1 MRSFPAPAPTA
12 DDLLRHLD
20 EHRLTGPVAT
30 PREANL
36 RNIQGF
42 LDGDQHQHMG
52 VVRTREWSFDDV
64 FALMCERVGISADR
78 GHLEGQDT
86 ISAALA
92 VAALERYAAALGE
105 VVAAGGRVLLA
116 TGHPAGL
123 FPVYA
128 RIAGAARRAGAHVV
142 QVRDG
147 FAFEDGDVRQI
158 QDVVMVEQ
166 YGGLRHTHF
175 PGPMEL
181 ALDRLERDGQ
191 APPDLVVAD
200 HGLAGAAGSRGLRTI
215 AIADCNDPGVF
226 VAEAQ
231 GQVEVA
237 VPLDDNLPPR
247 RYDPVTAFVLERAG
261 LAAHA

>member
-1 MRSFPAPAPTA
+1 MTNSPLLPE
-12 DDLLRHLD
+12 DLARHLD
-20 EHRLTGPVAT
+20 LHRITGNVAT

-42 LDGDQHQHMG
+42 LDGDEHQHMG
-52 VVRTREWSFDDV
+52 VVRTREWTYDDV
-64 FALMCERVGISADR
+64 FALMRDRVGISPDR
-78 GHLEGQDT
+78 EHREGQDT
-86 ISAALA
+86 IA
-92 VAALERYAAALGE
+92 VHLTLAALERYARVFGE
-105 VVAAGGRVLLA
+105 VVAAGGRLLFA

-128 RIAGAARRAGAHVV
+128 QLARVARRAGAHVV
-142 QVRDG
+142 QVPDG

-158 QDVVMVEQ
+158 EHVVMVEQ
-166 YGGLRHTHF
+166 YGGLRHTHY
-175 PGPMEL
+175 PTPM
-181 ALDRLERDGQ
+181 ALTLQKLRRDGQ
-191 APPDLVVAD
+191 NPPDLVVAD

-215 AIADCNDPGVF
+215 AFADCNDPGVF

-247 RYDPVTAFVLERAG
+247 VYDPLTAFVLHRAG
-261 LAAHA
+261 LEDFV

>member
-1 MRSFPAPAPTA
+1 VTTIPLSPH
-12 DDLLRHLD
+12 DLARHLD
-20 EHRLTGPVAT
+20 EHRLTGLVAT
-30 PREANL
+30 RREANL

-52 VVRTREWSFDDV
+52 VVRTREWTFDEV
-64 FALMCERVGISADR
+64 FALMCERVGISPDPA
-78 GHLEGQDT
+78 HVEGQDT

-92 VAALERYAAALGE
+92 VAGLERYAQVFGE
-105 VVAAGGRVLLA
+105 VVAAGGRLLFA

-128 RIAGAARRAGAHVV
+128 QLARVARRAGAHLV
-142 QVRDG
+142 QVPDG
-147 FAFEDGDVRQI
+147 FPFEDGDVRQI
-158 QDVVMVEQ
+158 EHVVMVEQ

-175 PGPMEL
+175 PGPMVL
-181 ALDRLERDGQ
+181 ALDKLRRDGQ
-191 APPDLVVAD
+191 SPPDLVVAD
-200 HGLAGAAGSRGLRTI
+200 HGLAGAAGSRGLRTV

-247 RYDPVTAFVLERAG
+247 VYDPVTAFVIHRAG
-261 LAAHA
+261 LEDYV